1 MSIISSI
8 QDPEAAAEAPTHK
21 GHDKKQ
27 TPQGKNQPR
36 SAPNISL
43 NIHSHVAQHELYIV
57 AIFGVLLQTTVL
69 VYAYFSTY
77 NSVWSHKLKS
87 SPEAWAWYCTLTGTL
102 GVVTGMLGC
111 SYIIDKST
119 SEEKHLIARGE
130 GHILWLQ
137 RGETV
142 NDQVFHSH
150 AIFAKD
156 KKSVIM
162 TSRRNDKVTDP
173 TQLESHFF
181 EYGTIASALLSL
193 VGFVVQFMG
202 LRGMHWSV
210 SVAQVGATMVMTTL
224 RAIVRRG
231 LSDCPGAQKLPP
243 GHEMDWLA
251 VRFASCDD
259 RLKLWEGLDRTPK
272 APPKKRLRKMFR
284 QTPVPYSRVPTNDF
298 WGEGSYDWGIVTGA
312 RSSGYEPLELIDPPS
327 NRAQRIVNSRKRLA
341 YLTQWSGPSSDK
353 ATSVAAAIE
362 HVMNT
367 PGLFESSEETF
378 SWSMT
383 AEFQGVLETIQFRV
397 DKVSERWAVDLAE
410 IEAVLSLWE
419 FSVDQYWNDDL
430 VQGRRG
436 GWDMRGAWLKS
447 GKASTQEGVRLL
459 GPSMPLSRRD
469 MKWWVSDGAK
479 GVLQVDLSQG
489 AASLDSTV
497 SITKGD
503 YKVVGFGGR
512 ELEDG
517 TWNTQPL
524 SEIPIEMAREN
535 EVITT
540 PLAL

>member
-1 MSIISSI
+1 
-8 QDPEAAAEAPTHK
+8 
-21 GHDKKQ
+21 
-27 TPQGKNQPR
+27 
-36 SAPNISL
+36 
-43 NIHSHVAQHELYIV
+43 
-57 AIFGVLLQTTVL
+57 
-69 VYAYFSTY
+69 
-77 NSVWSHKLKS
+77 
-87 SPEAWAWYCTLTGTL
+87 
-102 GVVTGMLGC
+102 MLGC

-119 SEEKHLIARGE
+119 SEEKYPVVRGE

-150 AIFAKD
+150 AIFAKN

-162 TSRRNDKVTDP
+162 TSRRKDKRTDP

-181 EYGTIASALLSL
+181 EYGTTASALPSL

-231 LSDCPGAQKLPP
+231 LSNRPGAQKLPP

-251 VRFASCDD
+251 VRFASGGD
-259 RLKLWEGLDRTPK
+259 RLKLWEGPDRTPK
-272 APPKKRLRKMFR
+272 APPKERLRKLFGR
-284 QTPVPYSRVPTNDF
+284 TPASYSRVATNDF

-312 RSSGYEPLELIDPPS
+312 RSSGYEPLKPIHPPS
-327 NRAQRIVNSRKRLA
+327 NSAQRIVNSRKRLA
-341 YLTQWSGPSSDK
+341 YLTQWSGASSDK
-353 ATSVAAAIE
+353 AISVAAAIE

-367 PGLFESSEETF
+367 PGLFESNEKTF

-397 DKVSERWAVDLAE
+397 GKDSAKWAVDLAE
-410 IEAVLSLWE
+410 VEAVLSLWE
-419 FSVDQYWNDDL
+419 FSVDQYGDDDS
-430 VQGRRG
+430 VQGRG
-436 GWDMRGAWLKS
+436 GGCDMRGAWLRS

-459 GPSMPLSRRD
+459 GPSTPLSRRD
-469 MKWWVSDGAK
+469 MKWWVGDGAK
-479 GVLQVDLSQG
+479 GVLQVDLSQR
-489 AASLDSTV
+489 ADSSDSTV
-497 SITKGD
+497 CIRNSD

-512 ELEDG
+512 KLEDG

-524 SEIPIEMAREN
+524 SETPIEIAQRE
-535 EVITT
+535 EVITL